1 MAQALVIVESPTKAK
16 TISRF
21 LGKDF
26 HVEASF
32 GHIRDLPKSKMGVD
46 VEHDFQPEYV
56 VGDDDKETVTK
67 LKKLAKATG
76 KVYFATDEDR
86 EGEAISWHL
95 AELLKIPDAEV
106 QRIVFH
112 EITKEAISHALANPR
127 PLDIK
132 RVDAQ
137 QARRILDRLVG
148 YELSPFL
155 WRKVRRGLSAGR
167 VQSVAVRLIVERERE
182 IQAFKAQEYWTI
194 EGTFEHGKDSFNA
207 KLHKLAG
214 QSLEKFAIGSKEK
227 ADALLE
233 QLKGA
238 QYSIADIQLKTAKR
252 SPAPPFTTSSLQI
265 DANRRLSLSAN
276 RTMRLAQQLYEG
288 VHLGGKGQTGL
299 ITYMRTD
306 SLNLADKFINEA
318 KGFLEKTFGAD
329 YALPSG
335 RRFKTS
341 AKGAQEAHE
350 AIRPTDVTLT
360 PESIREHLDPDQLK
374 LYELIWNRAVAS
386 QMPEA
391 QIDQT
396 SVDVAAN
403 VEGAIFRANG
413 TIIRFPG
420 FLKVYPDGAKENLL
434 PPLKAGD
441 AVTATDVKGV
451 QHFTEPPARYSDAS
465 IVKALE
471 EYGIG
476 RPSTYAPTITTVVD
490 RGYVERDDRRL
501 KPTEV
506 AFLVID
512 LLVKHFPEI
521 VDYKFTANMEQ
532 QFDDIA
538 EGKSAWQP
546 VLHSFYDKF
555 HANLVAK
562 DAEISR
568 KDITE
573 TATDQIC
580 EKCGKPMVKKFGRYG
595 TFLACTGYPECKN
608 TINLDRD
615 GNHAPIPEAKPLGID
630 PVSGLGVFLKTGRFG
645 TYVQL
650 GEKKK
655 EDGESK
661 PKKKKGEKKV
671 VEKLKSASLLTG
683 MSAETLTL
691 EQALQLLSL
700 PRTVGKTA
708 AGEPILAANGKFG
721 PYIKAGVD
729 TRSIPDGESPLTITE
744 AKALELLAQPKQ
756 ASRRSGGRTL
766 KELGAHP
773 KTGKNVKVLD
783 GKYGPYVSDGK
794 THASLP
800 KGTPPESVT
809 MEQAVELMAEREG
822 KPKKKRR
829 GSKRPPA

>member
-1 MAQALVIVESPTKAK
+1 MAKALVIVESPTKAK

-26 HVEASF
+26 SVEPSF

-46 VEHDFQPEYV
+46 TEKDFQPEYV
-56 VGDDDKETVTK
+56 VDSDDKATVAK

-95 AELLKIPDAEV
+95 AELLKIPDTEV

-112 EITKEAISHALANPR
+112 EITKEAIDHALANPR

-182 IQAFKAQEYWTI
+182 IQAFKPQEYWTI
-194 EGTFEHGKDSFNA
+194 EGVFEHSKDAFEA
-207 KLHKLAG
+207 KLLKLAG
-214 QSLEKFAIGSKEK
+214 KSLDKFAIGDKEA

-233 QLKGA
+233 KLKHA
-238 QYSIADIQLKTAKR
+238 TYAISDVQLKTAKR
-252 SPAPPFTTSSLQI
+252 SPAPPFTTSTLQM
-265 DANRRLSLSAN
+265 DANRRLGLSAN
-276 RTMRLAQQLYEG
+276 RTMRIAQQLYEG

-318 KGFLEKTFGAD
+318 RGFLQKTFGAD
-329 YALPSG
+329 YALPTG

-360 PESIREHLDPDQLK
+360 PDSIRTHLDPDQAK

-396 SVDVAAN
+396 SVDVGASVDN
-403 VEGAIFRANG
+403 AIFRATG
-413 TIIRFPG
+413 ATIRFPG

-434 PPLKAGD
+434 PPLKTGD
-441 AVTATDVKGV
+441 AVIAKDVKGV
-451 QHFTEPPARYSDAS
+451 QHFTEPPPRYSDAS

-476 RPSTYAPTITTVVD
+476 RPSTYAPTISTVID
-490 RGYVERDDRRL
+490 RGYVERDERRL

-506 AFLVID
+506 AYLVID

-538 EGKSAWQP
+538 EGNAKWQP
-546 VLHSFYDKF
+546 VLHSFYNKF
-555 HANLVAK
+555 HSNLVAK

-573 TATDQIC
+573 KATDQIC
-580 EKCGKPMVKKFGRYG
+580 EKCGKPMVEKFGRFG
-595 TFLACTGYPECKN
+595 KFLACTGYPECKN

-615 GNHAPIPEAKPLGID
+615 GNHAPLPEAKPLGID
-630 PVSGLGVFLKTGRFG
+630 PTTGLGVFLKTGRFG

-655 EDGESK
+655 EEESAK
-661 PKKKKGEKKV
+661 PKKRRVKAER
-671 VEKLKSASLLTG
+671 LKSASLLTG
-683 MSAETLTL
+683 MSADTLTL
-691 EQALQLLSL
+691 DQALQLLSL
-700 PRTVGKTA
+700 PRTIGKTA

-773 KTGKNVKVLD
+773 KSGKMVKVLD
-783 GKYGPYVSDGK
+783 GRYGPYVSDGK

-800 KGTPPESVT
+800 KGTAPESVT
-809 MEQAVELMAEREG
+809 IEQAVELMAEREG
-822 KPKKKRR
+822 RPKKRR
-829 GSKRPPA
+829 RGKK

>member
-1 MAQALVIVESPTKAK
+1 MAKALVIVESPTKAK

-26 HVEASF
+26 QVEASF
-32 GHIRDLPKSKMGVD
+32 GHVRDLPKSKMGVD
-46 VEHDFQPEYV
+46 VEHNFLPEYV

-95 AELLKIPDAEV
+95 AEVLKIPDQDV

-182 IQAFKAQEYWTI
+182 ILAFKNQEYWTI
-194 EGTFEHGKDSFNA
+194 EGVFDTGKETFEA
-207 KLHKLAG
+207 KLLKLAG
-214 QSLEKFAIGSKEK
+214 SSLDKFAIGNQKT
-227 ADALLE
+227 ADELLAK
-233 QLKGA
+233 LKGA
-238 QYSIADIQLKTAKR
+238 AYHIGDVQLKTTKR
-252 SPAPPFTTSSLQI
+252 SPAPPFTTATLQM

-306 SLNLADKFINEA
+306 SLNLSEKFIHDA
-318 KGFLEKTFGAD
+318 KAYLEKTFGKD
-329 YALPSG
+329 YTLPAG
-335 RRFKTS
+335 RTFKTS
-341 AKGAQEAHE
+341 SKGAQEAHE
-350 AIRPTDVTLT
+350 AIRPTEASHS

-374 LYELIWNRAVAS
+374 LYELIWNRAMAS

-396 SVDVAAN
+396 SVDVNAN
-403 VEGAIFRANG
+403 VEQAIFRATG
-413 TIIRFPG
+413 AIIRFPG

-434 PPLKAGD
+434 PPLKVGD
-441 AVTATDVKGV
+441 TVQANEVKGV
-451 QHFTEPPARYSDAS
+451 QHFTEPPPRYSDAS
-465 IVKALE
+465 IIKVLE
-471 EYGIG
+471 EHGIG

-490 RGYVERDDRRL
+490 RGYVERLDRRL

-538 EGKSAWQP
+538 EGKTKWQP
-546 VLHSFYDKF
+546 VLKTFYDKF
-555 HANLVAK
+555 HTNLVAK
-562 DAEISR
+562 DAEISK
-568 KDITE
+568 KDLTE
-573 TATDQIC
+573 TATDEIC
-580 EKCGKPMVKKFGRYG
+580 EKCGKPMIKKFGRFG
-595 TFLACTGYPECKN
+595 TFLACTGYPDCKH
-608 TINLDRD
+608 TINLDKA
-615 GNHAPIPEAKPLGID
+615 GNHAPIPEAKPMGID
-630 PVSGLGVFLKTGRFG
+630 PISGLGVFLKTGRFG

-655 EDGESK
+655 EEEVGG
-661 PKKKKGEKKV
+661 KKKRRKKGDPV
-671 VEKLKSASLLTG
+671 AEKLKSASLLTG
-683 MSAETLTL
+683 MDGATLTL

-700 PRTVGKTA
+700 PRVVGKTA
-708 AGEPILAANGKFG
+708 AGEDILAANGKFG
-721 PYIKAGVD
+721 PYIKAGIN
-729 TRSIPDGESPLTITE
+729 TRSIPDGESPLTITIE
-744 AKALELLAQPKQ
+744 KSLELLAQPKQ

-809 MEQAVELMAEREG
+809 IEQAVELMAEREG
-822 KPKKKRR
+822 RPKKRKR
-829 GSKRPPA
+829 GKK

>member
-1 MAQALVIVESPTKAK
+1 MAKALVIVESPTKAK

-21 LGKDF
+21 LGKNF
-26 HVEASF
+26 QVEASF

-46 VEHDFQPEYV
+46 VEHNFQPEYV
-56 VGDDDKETVTK
+56 VGEDNEETVTK

-95 AELLKIPDAEV
+95 AELLKIADKDV

-112 EITKEAISHALANPR
+112 EITKEAIEHALAHPR

-194 EGTFEHGKDSFNA
+194 EGVFEHGQDSFTA
-207 KLHKLAG
+207 KLHKLADN
-214 QSLEKFAIGSKEK
+214 SLDKFAIGNKK
-227 ADALLE
+227 TADALLKK
-233 QLKGA
+233 LNGA
-238 QYSIADIQLKTAKR
+238 QYSITDIQLKTTKR
-252 SPAPPFTTSSLQI
+252 SPAPPFTTATLQM

-318 KGFLEKTFGAD
+318 KSFLAKTFGAD
-329 YALPSG
+329 YTLPSG
-335 RRFKTS
+335 RRFKTNS
-341 AKGAQEAHE
+341 KGAQEAHE
-350 AIRPTDVTLT
+350 AIRPTNVTHT
-360 PESIREHLDPDQLK
+360 PDSIREHLDPDQLK

-386 QMPEA
+386 QMPDA

-396 SVDVAAN
+396 SVDVGAN
-403 VEGAIFRANG
+403 VEGAIFRATG
-413 TIIRFPG
+413 AIIRFPG
-420 FLKVYPDGAKENLL
+420 FLKVYPDGAKENHL

-441 AVTATDVKGV
+441 AVVAKDVKGV
-451 QHFTEPPARYSDAS
+451 QHFTEPPPRYSDAS
-465 IVKALE
+465 IIKILE
-471 EYGIG
+471 EHGIG

-538 EGKSAWQP
+538 EGKTKWQP
-546 VLHSFYDKF
+546 VLKTFYDKF
-555 HANLVAK
+555 HTNLVAK
-562 DAEISR
+562 DAEISK
-568 KDITE
+568 KDLTE
-573 TATDQIC
+573 TATDEIC
-580 EKCGKPMVKKFGRYG
+580 EKCGKPMIKKFGRFG
-595 TFLACTGYPECKN
+595 TFLACTGYPECKH
-608 TINLDRD
+608 TINLDRA

-630 PVSGLGVFLKTGRFG
+630 PISGLGVFLKTGRFG

-655 EDGESK
+655 EEEGAV
-661 PKKKKGEKKV
+661 KKRRKKGDPKAER
-671 VEKLKSASLLTG
+671 LKSASLLTG
-683 MSAETLTL
+683 MDGATLTL

-708 AGEPILAANGKFG
+708 AGEDILAANGKFG

-729 TRSIPDGESPLTITE
+729 TRSIPDGESPLTITVE
-744 AKALELLAQPKQ
+744 KSLELLAQPKQ

-809 MEQAVELMAEREG
+809 MDQAVELMAEREG
-822 KPKKKRR
+822 KPKKRKR
-829 GSKRPPA
+829 GKK

>member
-1 MAQALVIVESPTKAK
+1 MPKALVIVESPTKAK

-21 LGKDF
+21 LGKEF
-26 HVEASF
+26 SVEPSF
-32 GHIRDLPKSKMGVD
+32 GHIRDLPKSTMGVD
-46 VEHDFQPEYV
+46 TEKNFQPEYV
-56 VGDDDKETVTK
+56 VDDDDKPTVTK
-67 LKKLAKATG
+67 LKKLAKQYG
-76 KVYFATDEDR
+76 QVYFATDEDR

-95 AELLKIPDAEV
+95 AELLNIPDKDA

-112 EITKEAISHALANPR
+112 EITKEAIDHALANPR
-127 PLDIK
+127 PLDLK
-132 RVDAQ
+132 RVNAQ

-182 IQAFKAQEYWTI
+182 IQAFKPQEYWTI
-194 EGTFEHGKDSFNA
+194 EGDFTHGKDSFA
-207 KLHKLAG
+207 ARLLKLGGK
-214 QSLEKFAIGSKEK
+214 SLDKFAIGTK
-227 ADALLE
+227 AAADELLAK
-233 QLKGA
+233 LKGTA
-238 QYSIADIQLKTAKR
+238 YTIGDVQKKTTKR
-252 SPAPPFTTSSLQI
+252 FPGPPFTTSSLQI
-265 DANRRLSLSAN
+265 DANRRLGFSAN

-288 VHLGGKGQTGL
+288 VNLGGKGQTGL

-306 SLNLADKFINEA
+306 SLNLSDKFVNEA
-318 KGFLEKTFGAD
+318 KQYLSKTFGAD
-329 YALPSG
+329 YALPNG

-341 AKGAQEAHE
+341 SKGAQEAHE
-350 AIRPTDVTLT
+350 AIRPTEVTNA
-360 PESIREHLDPDQLK
+360 PDAIRQHLDPDQAK

-391 QIDQT
+391 QVDQT
-396 SVDVAAN
+396 SVDVAGS
-403 VEGAIFRANG
+403 VEDAIFRATG
-413 TIIRFPG
+413 ATIKFPG
-420 FLKVYPDGAKENLL
+420 FLKVYPDGAKESFL
-434 PPLKAGD
+434 PPLTVGD
-441 AVTATDVKGV
+441 NVEAKDVKGV
-451 QHFTEPPARYSDAS
+451 QHFTEPPPRYSDAS

-476 RPSTYAPTITTVVD
+476 RPSTYAPTITTVID
-490 RGYVERDDRRL
+490 RGYVERDERRL

-506 AFLVID
+506 AYLVID

-521 VDYKFTANMEQ
+521 VDYQFTATMEQ

-538 EGKSAWQP
+538 EGKAEWQP
-546 VLHSFYDKF
+546 VLHTFYDKF
-555 HANLVAK
+555 HANLVTK
-562 DAEISR
+562 DAEISK
-568 KDITE
+568 KDVTE
-573 TATDQIC
+573 KATDQIC
-580 EKCGKPMVKKFGRYG
+580 ERCGKPMVEKFGRFG
-595 TFLACTGYPECKN
+595 KFLACTGYPECTN

-615 GNHAPIPEAKPLGID
+615 GNHAPLPEAKPLGID
-630 PVSGLGVFLKTGRFG
+630 PNTGLGVFLKTGRFG

-655 EDGESK
+655 EDDAK
-661 PKKKKGEKKV
+661 PGKKRKKN
-671 VEKLKSASLLTG
+671 VERLKSASLLTG
-683 MSAETLTL
+683 MDGATLTL

-708 AGEPILAANGKFG
+708 AGEDILAANGKFG
-721 PYIKAGVD
+721 PYIKAGTE

-744 AKALELLAQPKQ
+744 AKALALLAQPKQ

-783 GKYGPYVSDGK
+783 GRYGPYVSDGK

-800 KGTPPESVT
+800 KGTAPESVT

-822 KPKKKRR
+822 KPARR
-829 GSKRPPA
+829 RKLRKA

>member
-1 MAQALVIVESPTKAK
+1 MPKALVIVESPTKAK
-16 TISRF
+16 TIGRF

-26 HVEASF
+26 QVEASF
-32 GHIRDLPKSKMGVD
+32 GHVRDLPKSTMGVD
-46 VEHDFQPEYV
+46 VEHNFQPEYV

-95 AELLKIPDAEV
+95 AELLKIKGEDV

-112 EITKEAISHALANPR
+112 EITKAAIDHALANPR

-182 IQAFKAQEYWTI
+182 ILAFKNQEYWTI
-194 EGTFEHGKDSFNA
+194 EGVFDTGKETFEA
-207 KLHKLAG
+207 KLLKLAG
-214 QSLEKFAIGSKEK
+214 ASLDKFAIGNQQA
-227 ADALLE
+227 ADELLAK
-233 QLKGA
+233 LKGA
-238 QYSIADIQLKTAKR
+238 AYHIGDVQLKTTKR
-252 SPAPPFTTSSLQI
+252 SPAPPFTTATLQM
-265 DANRRLSLSAN
+265 DANRRLGLSAN

-306 SLNLADKFINEA
+306 SLNLSDKFINET
-318 KGFLEKTFGAD
+318 KTYLENTFGKD
-329 YALPSG
+329 YVLPAG
-335 RRFKTS
+335 RKFKTNS
-341 AKGAQEAHE
+341 KGAQEAHE
-350 AIRPTDVTLT
+350 AIRPTEVVHS
-360 PESIREHLDPDQLK
+360 PESIREHLDPDQAK

-386 QMPEA
+386 QMPDA
-391 QIDQT
+391 QVDQT

-403 VEGAIFRANG
+403 VEEAIFRATG
-413 TIIRFPG
+413 ATIRFPG
-420 FLKVYPDGAKENLL
+420 FLKVYPDGAKETFL
-434 PPLKAGD
+434 PPLKVNDKVEAK
-441 AVTATDVKGV
+441 DVKGV
-451 QHFTEPPARYSDAS
+451 QHFTEPPPRYSDAS
-465 IVKALE
+465 IVKVLE
-471 EYGIG
+471 EHGIG
-476 RPSTYAPTITTVVD
+476 RPSTYAPTITTIVD
-490 RGYVERDDRRL
+490 RGYVERDERRL

-521 VDYKFTANMEQ
+521 VDYQFTANMEQ
-532 QFDDIA
+532 QFDHIA
-538 EGKSAWQP
+538 EGKTEWQP
-546 VLHSFYDKF
+546 VLKTFYDKF
-555 HANLVAK
+555 HTNLVAK
-562 DAEISR
+562 DAEISK
-568 KDITE
+568 KDLTE
-573 TATDQIC
+573 TATDEIC
-580 EKCGKPMVKKFGRYG
+580 ERCGKPMIKKFGRFG
-595 TFLACTGYPECKN
+595 TFLACTGYPECKH
-608 TINLDRD
+608 TINLDKA

-630 PVSGLGVFLKTGRFG
+630 PISGLGVFLKTGRFG

-655 EDGESK
+655 EEDGAV
-661 PKKKKGEKKV
+661 KKRRKKGDPKA
-671 VEKLKSASLLTG
+671 EKLKSASLLTG
-683 MSAETLTL
+683 MTAETLTL

-708 AGEPILAANGKFG
+708 AGEDILAANGKFG
-721 PYIKAGVD
+721 PYIKAGIE

-800 KGTPPESVT
+800 KGTAPESVT
-809 MEQAVELMAEREG
+809 MDQAVELMAEREG

-829 GSKRPPA
+829 GKK

>member
-1 MAQALVIVESPTKAK
+1 MAKALVIVESPTKAK

-21 LGKDF
+21 LGKEF
-26 HVEASF
+26 SVEPSF

-46 VEHDFQPEYV
+46 TEKDFQPEYV
-56 VGDDDKETVTK
+56 VDGDDKATVAK
-67 LKKLAKATG
+67 LKKLATSTG

-95 AELLKIPDAEV
+95 AELLKIPDTKV

-112 EITKEAISHALANPR
+112 EITKEAIDHALANPR

-182 IQAFKAQEYWTI
+182 IQAFTPQEYWTI
-194 EGTFEHGKDSFNA
+194 EGVFEHGDDTFEA
-207 KLHKLAG
+207 KLLKLAG
-214 QSLEKFAIGSKEK
+214 KSLDKFAIGTK
-227 ADALLE
+227 ADADKLLE
-233 QLKGA
+233 KLKNA
-238 QYSIADIQLKTAKR
+238 TYTIADVQLKTTKR
-252 SPAPPFTTSSLQI
+252 SPAPPFTTSTLQM
-265 DANRRLSLSAN
+265 DANRRLGLSAN
-276 RTMRLAQQLYEG
+276 RTMRIAQQLYEG

-306 SLNLADKFINEA
+306 SLNLADKFVNEA
-318 KGFLEKTFGAD
+318 RSFLGKTFGSD
-329 YALPSG
+329 YALPNG

-360 PESIREHLDPDQLK
+360 PDSIRTHLDPDQAK
-374 LYELIWNRAVAS
+374 IYELIWNRAVAS

-391 QIDQT
+391 LIDQT
-396 SVDVAAN
+396 SVDV
-403 VEGAIFRANG
+403 GASVDSAVFRATG
-413 TIIRFPG
+413 ATIRFPG

-434 PPLKAGD
+434 PPLKTGD
-441 AVTATDVKGV
+441 TVEAKDVKGV
-451 QHFTEPPARYSDAS
+451 QHFTEPPPRYSDAS

-471 EYGIG
+471 EHGIG
-476 RPSTYAPTITTVVD
+476 RPSTYAPTITTIID
-490 RGYVERDDRRL
+490 RGYVERDERKL
-501 KPTEV
+501 KPTDV
-506 AFLVID
+506 AYLVID

-538 EGKSAWQP
+538 EGKARWQP
-546 VLHSFYDKF
+546 VLHAFYDTF
-555 HANLVAK
+555 HANLLAK

-573 TATDQIC
+573 KATDQVC
-580 EKCGKPMVKKFGRYG
+580 EKCGKPMVEKFGRFG
-595 TFLACTGYPECKN
+595 KFLACTGYPDCKN

-615 GNHAPIPEAKPLGID
+615 GNHAPLPEAKPLGID
-630 PVSGLGVFLKTGRFG
+630 PTTGLGVFLKTGRFG

-655 EDGESK
+655 EEAEDK
-661 PKKKKGEKKV
+661 PKKKRGAKKV
-671 VEKLKSASLLTG
+671 VERLKSASLLTG

-691 EQALQLLSL
+691 DQALQLLSL
-700 PRTVGKTA
+700 PRTIGKTA

-721 PYIKAGVD
+721 PYIKAGTD
-729 TRSIPDGESPLTITE
+729 TRSIPEGESPLTITE

-766 KELGAHP
+766 KELGSHP
-773 KTGKNVKVLD
+773 KTGKLVKVLD
-783 GKYGPYVSDGK
+783 GRYGPYVSDGK

-800 KGTPPESVT
+800 RGTAPESVT
-809 MEQAVELMAEREG
+809 IEQAVELMAEREG
-822 KPKKKRR
+822 KPKKRRR
-829 GSKRPPA
+829 GKK